1 MAISTMTEAFARY
14 GATLVN
20 PQWAVSA
27 IAEDGSC
34 AISCWKHY
42 TKPHDGV
49 LRHTDRLSRW
59 SHNTRGNN
67 LLRQHLNQVKADNL
81 DIRLVLVHTKQTEL
95 VDSGGDASKGKKT
108 FSARQEFVG
117 NLVEFDGDEFVIDF
131 ARAKP

>member
-1 MAISTMTEAFARY
+1 MTEAFARD

-81 DIRLVLVHTKQTEL
+81 DIRLVLVRTIETG
-95 VDSGGDASKGKKT
+95 VIDSGDDASKVKKT
-108 FSARQEFVG
+108 FYVREDLVG
-117 NLVEFDGDEFVIDF
+117 TLVKFDGDEFVIDF
-131 ARAKP
+131 TRAKP